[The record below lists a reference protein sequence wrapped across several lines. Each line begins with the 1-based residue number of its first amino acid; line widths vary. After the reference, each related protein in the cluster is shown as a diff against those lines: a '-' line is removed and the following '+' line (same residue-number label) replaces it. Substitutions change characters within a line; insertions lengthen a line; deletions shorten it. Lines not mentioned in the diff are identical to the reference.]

1 MKRLIP
7 MLVAGILTFGVLQ
20 FSRMAPIRADPTEY
34 IPPETITPAPAPE
47 PQATP
52 TLPEYTAEELET
64 LAIIIYQEAGGDN
77 FSDYIRECV
86 GCVVLNRVNNPKFP
100 NTVQEVATQKS
111 QWGRLYWTGITWP
124 KRASLPSEAHAVD
137 RARACAK
144 KLLEADTRP
153 VPENVIWC
161 AEFPQG
167 TGTWLHRNGIYFC
180 Y

>member
-1 MKRLIP
+1 MKRIIP
-7 MLVAGILTFGVLQ
+7 ILVAGIITALAVYATHDV
-20 FSRMAPIRADPTEY
+20 PIRADPLEP
-34 IPPETITPAPAPE
+34 IALVPIPE

-86 GCVVLNRVNNPKFP
+86 GCVVLNRAENPNYP
-100 NTVQEVATQKS
+100 DTIQEVATQKS
-111 QWGRLYWTGITWP
+111 QWGRLYWTGIIWP
-124 KRASLPSEAHAVD
+124 ERASLPSEAHAVE
-137 RARACAK
+137 RARGCAK
-144 KLLEADTRP
+144 KLLETDIRP